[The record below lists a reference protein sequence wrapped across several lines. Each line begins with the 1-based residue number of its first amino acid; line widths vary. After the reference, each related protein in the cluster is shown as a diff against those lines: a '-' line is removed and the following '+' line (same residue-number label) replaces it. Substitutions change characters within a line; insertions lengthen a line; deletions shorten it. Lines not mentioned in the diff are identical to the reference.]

1 MCACVCVSVLVDLS
15 GERSPLP
22 LGFYQIL
29 KVPYDPTKI
38 MTSSVCY
45 VLVGTENGPGGHGLR
60 TGKLPQG

>member
-1 MCACVCVSVLVDLS
+1 MCVRVCVSVFVDLS
-15 GERSPLP
+15 VERSPLP

-38 MTSSVCY
+38 MTSSLCC
-45 VLVGTENGPGGHGLR
+45 VLVGTENGPGEHGLR